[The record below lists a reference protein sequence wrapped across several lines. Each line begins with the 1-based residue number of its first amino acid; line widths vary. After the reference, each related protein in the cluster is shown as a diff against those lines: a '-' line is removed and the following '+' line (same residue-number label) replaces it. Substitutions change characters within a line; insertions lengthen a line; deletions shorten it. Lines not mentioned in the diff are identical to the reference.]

1 MSELFLNVVGM
12 SVSAGV
18 IVLAVLLLRLPLK
31 KAPKW
36 ITVLLWSI
44 AAFRLVCPVTVESA
58 VGLIP
63 SFAGTLQVGDALDA
77 GIISNA
83 GDISDDG
90 NSGIDN
96 GVNNV
101 IIDSELDF
109 DNNNSGYEAISN
121 EKYIGA
127 DDVIK
132 FLANG
137 IFSVVWL
144 AGIAVLFVYTA
155 VGYIRIKNRTATAV
169 LLRDNIFQSENVA
182 SPFVFGIIKPRI
194 YLPFNMSEGDMEN
207 VIAHEEA
214 HIKRKDYIVKP
225 LGFLLLAVHW
235 FNPVIWLGYEV
246 FCKDIELACD
256 EKVVKDYTAKQ
267 RADYSQTLLFCSVN
281 RKMPAACPLTFGEVG
296 VKTRVKSVLNYKKP
310 GFWVSIVAI
319 IVIVAAAVC
328 FLTSPKT
335 SANEGDYSVAAVY
348 EVTPSEELEQKRE
361 NGEYIIYTEYSALNN
376 GMWSVGDYTY
386 RYRLEITGKPNSAA
400 KMVSYLVLS
409 NTKDITFEQ
418 ALKASGLSSDSN
430 DYFSPDYAVIVGYKQ
445 INYME

>member
-1 MSELFLNVVGM
+1 M
-12 SVSAGV
+12 
-18 IVLAVLLLRLPLK
+18 
-31 KAPKW
+31 
-36 ITVLLWSI
+36 LLWSI

-310 GFWVSIVAI
+310 GFWVSIAAI

-400 KMVSYLVLS
+400 KMVSYFVLS

-430 DYFSPDYAVIVGYKQ
+430 DYFSPDYAVIVGYK
-445 INYME
+445 

>member
-1 MSELFLNVVGM
+1 MIFLNVVGM

-310 GFWVSIVAI
+310 GFWVSIAAI

-430 DYFSPDYAVIVGYKQ
+430 DYFSPDYAVIVGYKE

>member
-194 YLPFNMSEGDMEN
+194 YLPFNMNEGDMEN

-246 FCKDIELACD
+246 LCKDIELACD

-310 GFWVSIVAI
+310 GFWVSIAAI
-319 IVIVAAAVC
+319 IVIVVAAVC

-361 NGEYIIYTEYSALNN
+361 NGEYIIYMEYSALNN

-430 DYFSPDYAVIVGYKQ
+430 DYFSPDYAVIVGYK
-445 INYME
+445 

>member
-63 SFAGTLQVGDALDA
+63 SFACTLQVGDALDA

-310 GFWVSIVAI
+310 GFWVSIAAI
-319 IVIVAAAVC
+319 IVIVVAAVC

-348 EVTPSEELEQKRE
+348 EVTPSEEFEQKRE

-430 DYFSPDYAVIVGYKQ
+430 DYFSPDYAVIVGYK
-445 INYME
+445 

>member
-1 MSELFLNVVGM
+1 M

-310 GFWVSIVAI
+310 GFWVSIAAI

-430 DYFSPDYAVIVGYKQ
+430 DYFSPDYAVIVGYK
-445 INYME
+445 

>member
-36 ITVLLWSI
+36 ITVLL
-44 AAFRLVCPVTVESA
+44 VCPVTVESA
-58 VGLIP
+58 VGLIS

-101 IIDSELDF
+101 FIDSELDF

-310 GFWVSIVAI
+310 GFWVSIAAI

-430 DYFSPDYAVIVGYKQ
+430 DYFSPDYAVIVGYK
-445 INYME
+445 

>member
-214 HIKRKDYIVKP
+214 HIKRKDY
-225 LGFLLLAVHW
+225 
-235 FNPVIWLGYEV
+235 
-246 FCKDIELACD
+246 
-256 EKVVKDYTAKQ
+256 TAKQ

-310 GFWVSIVAI
+310 GFWVSIAAI

-386 RYRLEITGKPNSAA
+386 RYRLEITGKPNSTA

-430 DYFSPDYAVIVGYKQ
+430 DYFSPDYAVIVGYK
-445 INYME
+445 

>member
-1 MSELFLNVVGM
+1 M
-12 SVSAGV
+12 
-18 IVLAVLLLRLPLK
+18 LAVLLLRLPLK

-310 GFWVSIVAI
+310 GFWVSIAAI

-400 KMVSYLVLS
+400 KMVSYLVLG

-430 DYFSPDYAVIVGYKQ
+430 DYFSPDYAVIVGYK
-445 INYME
+445 

>member
-1 MSELFLNVVGM
+1 M
-12 SVSAGV
+12 
-18 IVLAVLLLRLPLK
+18 
-31 KAPKW
+31 
-36 ITVLLWSI
+36 LLWSI

-83 GDISDDG
+83 GDISGDG

-310 GFWVSIVAI
+310 GFWVSIAAI

-430 DYFSPDYAVIVGYKQ
+430 DYFSPDYAVIVGYK
-445 INYME
+445 

>member
-63 SFAGTLQVGDALDA
+63 SFACTLQVGDALDA

-101 IIDSELDF
+101 IIGSELDF

-310 GFWVSIVAI
+310 GFWVSIAAI
-319 IVIVAAAVC
+319 IVIVVAAVC

-348 EVTPSEELEQKRE
+348 EVTPSEEFEQKRE

-430 DYFSPDYAVIVGYKQ
+430 DYFSPDYAVIVGYK
-445 INYME
+445 

>member
-1 MSELFLNVVGM
+1 M
-12 SVSAGV
+12 
-18 IVLAVLLLRLPLK
+18 
-31 KAPKW
+31 
-36 ITVLLWSI
+36 
-44 AAFRLVCPVTVESA
+44 ESA
-58 VGLIP
+58 VGLIS

-101 IIDSELDF
+101 FIDSELDF

-310 GFWVSIVAI
+310 GFWVSIAAI

-430 DYFSPDYAVIVGYKQ
+430 DYFSPDYAVIVGYK
-445 INYME
+445 

>member
-1 MSELFLNVVGM
+1 MIFLNVVGM

-310 GFWVSIVAI
+310 GFWVSIAAI

-430 DYFSPDYAVIVGYKQ
+430 DYFSPDYAVIVGYK
-445 INYME
+445 

>member
-1 MSELFLNVVGM
+1 M
-12 SVSAGV
+12 
-18 IVLAVLLLRLPLK
+18 
-31 KAPKW
+31 
-36 ITVLLWSI
+36 
-44 AAFRLVCPVTVESA
+44 ESA

-310 GFWVSIVAI
+310 GFWVSIAAI

-418 ALKASGLSSDSN
+418 AMKASGLSSDSN
-430 DYFSPDYAVIVGYKQ
+430 DYFSPDYAVIVGYK
-445 INYME
+445 

>member
-1 MSELFLNVVGM
+1 M
-12 SVSAGV
+12 
-18 IVLAVLLLRLPLK
+18 LAVLLLRLPLK

-310 GFWVSIVAI
+310 GFWVSIAAI

-430 DYFSPDYAVIVGYKQ
+430 DYFSPDYAVIVGYK
-445 INYME
+445 

>member
-1 MSELFLNVVGM
+1 M
-12 SVSAGV
+12 
-18 IVLAVLLLRLPLK
+18 
-31 KAPKW
+31 
-36 ITVLLWSI
+36 
-44 AAFRLVCPVTVESA
+44 ESA

-310 GFWVSIVAI
+310 GFWVSIAAI

-418 ALKASGLSSDSN
+418 ALKASSLSSDSN
-430 DYFSPDYAVIVGYKQ
+430 DYFSPDYAVIVGYK
-445 INYME
+445 

>member
-1 MSELFLNVVGM
+1 M
-12 SVSAGV
+12 
-18 IVLAVLLLRLPLK
+18 
-31 KAPKW
+31 
-36 ITVLLWSI
+36 
-44 AAFRLVCPVTVESA
+44 
-58 VGLIP
+58 
-63 SFAGTLQVGDALDA
+63 
-77 GIISNA
+77 
-83 GDISDDG
+83 
-90 NSGIDN
+90 
-96 GVNNV
+96 
-101 IIDSELDF
+101 
-109 DNNNSGYEAISN
+109 
-121 EKYIGA
+121 
-127 DDVIK
+127 
-132 FLANG
+132 
-137 IFSVVWL
+137 
-144 AGIAVLFVYTA
+144 
-155 VGYIRIKNRTATAV
+155 

-182 SPFVFGIIKPRI
+182 SPIVFGIIKPRI

-310 GFWVSIVAI
+310 GFWVSIAAI
-319 IVIVAAAVC
+319 IVIVVAAVC

-430 DYFSPDYAVIVGYKQ
+430 DYFSPDYAVIVGYK
-445 INYME
+445 

>member
-18 IVLAVLLLRLPLK
+18 ILLAVLLLRLPLK

-310 GFWVSIVAI
+310 GFWVSIAAI

-430 DYFSPDYAVIVGYKQ
+430 DYFSPDYAVIVGYK
-445 INYME
+445 

>member
-63 SFAGTLQVGDALDA
+63 SFACTLQVGDALDA

-214 HIKRKDYIVKP
+214 HIKWKDYIVKP

-310 GFWVSIVAI
+310 GFWVSIAAI
-319 IVIVAAAVC
+319 IVIVVAAVC

-348 EVTPSEELEQKRE
+348 EVTPSEEFEQKRE

-430 DYFSPDYAVIVGYKQ
+430 DYFSPDYAVIVGYK
-445 INYME
+445 

>member
-1 MSELFLNVVGM
+1 M
-12 SVSAGV
+12 
-18 IVLAVLLLRLPLK
+18 
-31 KAPKW
+31 
-36 ITVLLWSI
+36 
-44 AAFRLVCPVTVESA
+44 
-58 VGLIP
+58 
-63 SFAGTLQVGDALDA
+63 QVGDALDA

-310 GFWVSIVAI
+310 GFWVSIAAI

-430 DYFSPDYAVIVGYKQ
+430 DYFSPDYAVIVGYK
-445 INYME
+445 

>member
-310 GFWVSIVAI
+310 GFWVSIAAI

-348 EVTPSEELEQKRE
+348 EVTPSEELE
-361 NGEYIIYTEYSALNN
+361 
-376 GMWSVGDYTY
+376 
-386 RYRLEITGKPNSAA
+386 
-400 KMVSYLVLS
+400 
-409 NTKDITFEQ
+409 
-418 ALKASGLSSDSN
+418 
-430 DYFSPDYAVIVGYKQ
+430 
-445 INYME
+445 

>member
-1 MSELFLNVVGM
+1 M
-12 SVSAGV
+12 
-18 IVLAVLLLRLPLK
+18 
-31 KAPKW
+31 
-36 ITVLLWSI
+36 LLWSI

-58 VGLIP
+58 VGLIS

-101 IIDSELDF
+101 FIDSELDF

-310 GFWVSIVAI
+310 GFWVSIAAI

-430 DYFSPDYAVIVGYKQ
+430 DYFSPDYAVIVGYK
-445 INYME
+445 

>member
-1 MSELFLNVVGM
+1 MIFLNVVGM

-310 GFWVSIVAI
+310 GFWVSIAAI

-376 GMWSVGDYTY
+376 CMWSVGDYTY

-430 DYFSPDYAVIVGYKQ
+430 DYFSPDYAVIVGYK
-445 INYME
+445 

>member
-1 MSELFLNVVGM
+1 MIFLNVVGM

-296 VKTRVKSVLNYKKP
+296 VKTRVKSVLNYKKL
-310 GFWVSIVAI
+310 GFWVSIAAI

-430 DYFSPDYAVIVGYKQ
+430 DYFSPDYAVIVGYK
-445 INYME
+445 

>member
-1 MSELFLNVVGM
+1 M
-12 SVSAGV
+12 
-18 IVLAVLLLRLPLK
+18 
-31 KAPKW
+31 
-36 ITVLLWSI
+36 LLWSI

-310 GFWVSIVAI
+310 GFWVSIAAI

-430 DYFSPDYAVIVGYKQ
+430 DYFSPDYAVIVGYK
-445 INYME
+445 

>member
-1 MSELFLNVVGM
+1 MPGY
-12 SVSAGV
+12 
-18 IVLAVLLLRLPLK
+18 
-31 KAPKW
+31 
-36 ITVLLWSI
+36 
-44 AAFRLVCPVTVESA
+44 SA

-310 GFWVSIVAI
+310 GFWVSIAAI

-386 RYRLEITGKPNSAA
+386 RYRLEITGKPNSTA

-430 DYFSPDYAVIVGYKQ
+430 DYFSPDYAVIVGYK
-445 INYME
+445 